1 MAETTPLPP
10 APPIYRFLLSG
21 AHDAFRPSLRATLL
35 LAGCGAVPLSM
46 AVFGQADWV
55 VCLPS
60 ALATLLTALL
70 IAALATRWLGRR
82 IGWLSGL
89 VYLTSAG
96 TLVQSQS
103 AGTDALLAL
112 SVTAAMG
119 AFGLGNAA
127 GRFPLRDGPW
137 VARAFYAALGVSSLL
152 AGPAGALFILAGC
165 LLLLCLGEDSRGL
178 RFLASPSGLLI
189 FALLAA
195 AWPATLWLARPAG
208 WDGRWE
214 FLYGWPGGAPGQE
227 VSLVD
232 LLRSFGLATLP
243 WTPFAVAALVGGL
256 WRGHAATPAWRLF
269 GCWALAPLALMA
281 VGLSGGAPHLGVL
294 LPPVAVMA
302 AAGLSESLPWVRR
315 RTSWIRTANR
325 TGEPRGLSPRVPPA
339 PG

>member
-1 MAETTPLPP
+1 MAETTPLPA
-10 APPIYRFLLSG
+10 APPIYRHLLSG
-21 AHDAFRPSLRATLL
+21 APDAFRPSLRATLL
-35 LAGCGAVPLSM
+35 LTGCGAVLLSM
-46 AVFGQADWV
+46 AGFGRGDWV
-55 VCLPS
+55 TRLPS
-60 ALATLLTALL
+60 ALATLATALL

-96 TLVQSQS
+96 TLVPSQS
-103 AGTDALLAL
+103 AGTDALLGL

-127 GRFPLRDGPW
+127 GGFPLRDEPW
-137 VARAFYAALGVSSLL
+137 VARAFYAAAGVSFLL
-152 AGPAGALFILAGC
+152 AGPAGALFILAAC
-165 LLLLCLGEDSRGL
+165 LLFLCLGEDSRGL

-189 FALLAA
+189 FALLAV
-195 AWPATLWLARPAG
+195 AWPVTLWLARPAG

-214 FLYGWPGGAPGQE
+214 LLYGWFSGAPGPGT
-227 VSLVD
+227 SLPD
-232 LLRSFGLATLP
+232 LLGSLGLATLP
-243 WTPFAVAALVGGL
+243 WTPFAVLALAGGL

-281 VGLSGGAPHLGVL
+281 VGLSCGVPHLGVL

-302 AAGLSESLPWVRR
+302 AAGLNESLPWIRR
-315 RTSWIRTANR
+315 RTYWIRTAS
-325 TGEPRGLSPRVPPA
+325 TSAEPRGLSPRIPTA